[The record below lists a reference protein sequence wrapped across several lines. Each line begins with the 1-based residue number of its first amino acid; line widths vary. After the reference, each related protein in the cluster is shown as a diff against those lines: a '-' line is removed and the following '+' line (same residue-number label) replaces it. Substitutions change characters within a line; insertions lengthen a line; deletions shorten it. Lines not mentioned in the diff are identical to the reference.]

1 MSYTLKTVHYTTTP
15 ETDIYVQ
22 EKIADIERVAG
33 TDARI
38 EVELRAEGD
47 KQHGETYI
55 AEMNVRLSD
64 GSFIRGDHRASHM
77 HEALDIVKDEVLQQL
92 RKGKGRRDSL
102 MRRGGAWVKE
112 WLRFGATE

>member
-1 MSYTLKTVHYTTTP
+1 MSYTLKTVHYSPTP
-15 ETDIYVQ
+15 ETERYVQ
-22 EKIADIERVAG
+22 EKIIDIERVAG
-33 TDARI
+33 SDARI

-55 AEMNVRLSD
+55 AEMNVRLPD
-64 GSFIRGDHRASHM
+64 GQFIRGDHRASHM

-112 WLRFGATE
+112 WLRFGSTE